1 MVRALK
7 EVHPHRRRVFPVTDG
22 IAGRLIERVPVVAVA
37 EATLNVYAHV
47 VVHVAAQIAVD
58 PLGKIRVS
66 QGLRAL
72 VDQHVVIKLHV
83 VHLIVGREGEGLRA
97 DFHPNRLTLRFR
109 VDVALVIEN
118 PVVRLVPIQRDLV
131 FAAALGAIDFLEEI
145 VPRIV
150 ARGWVVESV
159 PVVILKR
166 REVVVL
172 VEAHVTVRGVFEEVR
187 GNRVAVGELLLEVT
201 IRIGDAIEVLA
212 VAHSI
217 CPLGDGE
224 SVVLLTRRGVHFRR
238 TGVGQRPR
246 PEIVSDVPVAHSGQL
261 ELLIGADP
269 AQPQRSAIHHRDS
282 LLFRNHEGSLVD
294 GAVVPQRSGVFDEGA
309 HVVPFQVPKGR
320 RGSAGF
326 CTDFQRCIG
335 LRLRHWE
342 SLLEQRH
349 IWGGM
354 LGQQDATEQ
363 GATSEQAGFF
373 HRIRLG
379 IAS

>member
-1 MVRALK
+1 M
-7 EVHPHRRRVFPVTDG
+7 
-22 IAGRLIERVPVVAVA
+22 
-37 EATLNVYAHV
+37 
-47 VVHVAAQIAVD
+47 AAQIAVD
-58 PLGKIRVS
+58 PLGKIRVG

-145 VPRIV
+145 VPRVV
-150 ARGWVVESV
+150 ARGWIVESV
-159 PVVILKR
+159 AVVILKR
-166 REVVVL
+166 GEVVVL
-172 VEAHVTVRGVFEEVR
+172 VEANVTVRRVFEEVR
-187 GNRVAVGELLLEVT
+187 GNRVAVGERLLEVT

-212 VAHSI
+212 VAHGVR
-217 CPLGDGE
+217 PLGDGE
-224 SVVLLTRRGVHFRR
+224 PVVLLARRGVHFRR

-246 PEIVSDVPVAHSGQL
+246 PEIVSDVPVPHSSEF
-261 ELLIGADP
+261 ELLVRADA
-269 AQPQRSAIHHRDS
+269 AQPQRPSIHDRNAFF
-282 LLFRNHEGSLVD
+282 LRNHEGSLVD
-294 GAVVPQRSGVFDEGA
+294 GTVVPQRSGVFDEGA
-309 HVVPFQVPKGR
+309 HVVPFQIPKGR

-326 CTDFQRCIG
+326 CTDVQRCIG

-342 SLLEQRH
+342 SLLEQRR
-349 IWGGM
+349 IRRGM

-379 IAS
+379 TAS

>member
-1 MVRALK
+1 M
-7 EVHPHRRRVFPVTDG
+7 
-22 IAGRLIERVPVVAVA
+22 
-37 EATLNVYAHV
+37 
-47 VVHVAAQIAVD
+47 AAQIAVD
-58 PLGKIRVS
+58 PLGKIRVG

-72 VDQHVVIKLHV
+72 VDQHVVVKLHV

-97 DFHPNRLTLRFR
+97 DLHANRLTLRFR

-118 PVVRLVPIQRDLV
+118 PVVRLVPVQWDLI
-131 FAAALGAIDFLEEI
+131 FAAAFGAIDFLEEI
-145 VPRIV
+145 IPWVVPRGRI
-150 ARGWVVESV
+150 VESV
-159 PVVILKR
+159 AVVILKR

-172 VEAHVTVRGVFEEVR
+172 VETHVTVCRVFEEVR

-212 VAHSI
+212 VAHGVR
-217 CPLGDGE
+217 PLGDGE
-224 SVVLLTRRGVHFRR
+224 PIVLLARRGIHFRR
-238 TGVGQRPR
+238 TGVCQRPR
-246 PEIVSDVPVAHSGQL
+246 PEIVSHVPVPHSSEL
-261 ELLIGADP
+261 ELLVRADA
-269 AQPQRSAIHHRDS
+269 AQPQRPAIHHRNAFF
-282 LLFRNHEGSLVD
+282 LRNHEGSLVD

-342 SLLEQRH
+342 SLLEQRR
-349 IWGGM
+349 IRRGM
-354 LGQQDATEQ
+354 LGQHDATEQ